1 MITIQV
7 NVTENVETSGSASA
21 SVVGSSCVPALKE
34 LDLTNLE
41 QIYFPK

>member
-7 NVTENVETSGSASA
+7 NVTENMESSGSASA
-21 SVVGSSCVPALKE
+21 AVVSSSYVPALKE

-41 QIYFPK
+41 